1 MPDAPN
7 TDPSTDPKDADTGA
21 PDVDPS
27 DAAAGTDADDAGDG
41 TGTDAGTDALGDA
54 GKKALD
60 SMKARWKTE
69 RDARRKLEE
78 KMEALKAPAASGTT
92 DQADAAEIKRQA
104 TRDANAKAN
113 ARILKSEIKAAAA
126 GKLADPSDALAYLD
140 PKSFEVDDNG
150 DVDAEE
156 LADAID
162 DLLTRKPYLAAKA
175 VSRFQGT
182 GDGGAARKASGPS
195 QLTRQDL
202 KGMSPAAI
210 SKAKADGRL
219 NKVLGITT

>member
-21 PDVDPS
+21 PDVDPNA
-27 DAAAGTDADDAGDG
+27 AAAGTDADDAGDG

-78 KMEALKAPAASGTT
+78 EMEALKAPAASGTT
-92 DQADAAEIKRQA
+92 DQAAAAEIKRQA

-195 QLTRQDL
+195 QLTRKDL
-202 KGMSPAAI
+202 DGMSPEAI
-210 SKAKADGRL
+210 VKAKREGRL
-219 NKVLGITT
+219 KSILSGG

>member
-1 MPDAPN
+1 MPEAVKTPATETAP
-7 TDPSTDPKDADTGA
+7 TETSVEAASVEETQTPSTESGPDGTPDP
-21 PDVDPS
+21 
-27 DAAAGTDADDAGDG
+27 AGTAD
-41 TGTDAGTDALGDA
+41 LGDA

-60 SMKARWKTE
+60 AMKARWKTE

-78 KMEALKAPAASGTT
+78 ERDARATPKPSGDT

-113 ARILKSEIKAAAA
+113 ARIIKSEIRAAAA
-126 GKLADPSDALAYLD
+126 GKLADPSDALAHLD
-140 PKSFEVDDNG
+140 LKSFEVDDNG
-150 DVDAEE
+150 DVDAQE
-156 LADAID
+156 LADAIE

-195 QLTRQDL
+195 QLTREDL
-202 KGMSPAAI
+202 KRLSPAAI
-210 SKAKADGRL
+210 NKARLDGRL

>member
-1 MPDAPN
+1 MELTMPEAPESTPSAETPTVDASVEETPN
-7 TDPSTDPKDADTGA
+7 LESGQGDAD
-21 PDVDPS
+21 
-27 DAAAGTDADDAGDG
+27 AGSE
-41 TGTDAGTDALGDA
+41 ALGDA

-60 SMKARWKTE
+60 AMKARWKSE
-69 RDARRKLEE
+69 RDARRKLEAE
-78 KMEALKAPAASGTT
+78 REESRTPKSGDT
-92 DQADAAEIKRQA
+92 DQPDAAEIKRQA
-104 TRDANAKAN
+104 TREANAKAN
-113 ARILKSEIKAAAA
+113 ARILRSEIKAAAA

-150 DVDAEE
+150 DVDAED
-156 LADAID
+156 LRDAIE

-195 QLTRQDL
+195 QLTRTDL

-210 SKAKADGRL
+210 AKAKTDGRL

>member
-1 MPDAPN
+1 VEETPN
-7 TDPSTDPKDADTGA
+7 LESGQGA
-21 PDVDPS
+21 PES
-27 DAAAGTDADDAGDG
+27 EGTE
-41 TGTDAGTDALGDA
+41 ALGDA

-60 SMKARWKTE
+60 SMKSRWKAE

-78 KMEALKAPAASGTT
+78 ELEGLKAPKPTGNT
-92 DQADAAEIKRQA
+92 DQPDAAEIKRQA

-113 ARILKSEIKAAAA
+113 ARILRSEVKAAAA
-126 GKLADPSDALAYLD
+126 GKLADPSDAIALLD
-140 PKSFEVDDNG
+140 LSAFEVDANG
-150 DVDAEE
+150 DVDPEE
-156 LADAID
+156 IADAIE
-162 DLLTRKPYLAAKA
+162 DLLTRKPHLAATA
-175 VSRFQGT
+175 RPRFQGT

-210 SKAKADGRL
+210 NKARLDGRL